1 MSPQENEKILQELIH
16 YVLSVDRR
24 VFVVKEFE
32 HRPLLQASDIAEDVG
47 RSLQN
52 ISRALKELEKKGIVL
67 CINPQRRT
75 WKRYILTETGN
86 HVLNTLKSQN
96 LI

>member
-1 MSPQENEKILQELIH
+1 MIHTENDRLRDELIR

-24 VFVVKEFE
+24 LFVLKEFQ
-32 HRPLLQASDIAEDVG
+32 HSPILRASGVAEKVG

-52 ISRALKELEKKGIVL
+52 ISRALKELEKKEIVA

-75 WKRYILTETGN
+75 WKRYVLTETGKQM
-86 HVLNTLKSQN
+86 LNMLKSQN

>member
-1 MSPQENEKILQELIH
+1 MSLQESEKTLEELVR
-16 YVLSVDRR
+16 YVLGVDRR
-24 VFVVKEFE
+24 VFVLKEFE
-32 HRPLLQASDIAEDVG
+32 QRPLLQASDIAEDVE

-52 ISRALKELEKKGIVL
+52 ISRALKELEKKEIVS

-75 WKRYILTETGN
+75 WKRYILTEVGKQ
-86 HVLNTLKSQN
+86 VLNTLKSRS